1 MEISNETGK
10 CYNAVM
16 FSEKQNPRYRGSQ
29 MTSIQREVLP
39 TSSSET
45 PGSETGTLIVE
56 VK

>member
-1 MEISNETGK
+1 MTGK

-45 PGSETGTLIVE
+45 PGSETGTSLVE